1 VNRDRLKFTR
11 AFHVVGG
18 IAYSTKS
25 RPKFS
30 IEGYYKLYDN
40 YPFLLNEQI
49 SLANLGADFGVIG
62 NVPISSTGQGRTYG
76 LEVLV
81 QQRLY
86 KGFYGIL
93 AYTLGWSEF
102 KDGTGNYQPSAW
114 DSRHIVNL
122 ALGKTFNTMNK
133 AIKDK
138 INVKRIEQGKKERNS
153 KLTSQTLDIGCNLRM
168 QTGLPFTPFDQVGSA
183 LTSNWNRFRQGI
195 LDYDQ
200 LNTQRLGLNYSVDV
214 RVDYKWFFPKWSFNL
229 YLDIQNIPG
238 VVTGTSSLILDEDAN
253 GNPQIIDPGTPQE
266 SYKLKSIAGG
276 AGTIVPTLGI
286 IVQY

>member
-1 VNRDRLKFTR
+1 MLNPLKQVSPRFSASFTILPGLSINANTGLYYQLPSYTSLGYTENDEFVNRDRLKFTR

-25 RPKFS
+25 RTKFS

-138 INVKRIEQGKKERNS
+138 INAKRIEQGKKRTKQQIDFS
-153 KLTSQTLDIGCNLRM
+153 NLGYWM
-168 QTGLPFTPFDQVGSA
+168 
-183 LTSNWNRFRQGI
+183 
-195 LDYDQ
+195 
-200 LNTQRLGLNYSVDV
+200 
-214 RVDYKWFFPKWSFNL
+214 
-229 YLDIQNIPG
+229 
-238 VVTGTSSLILDEDAN
+238 
-253 GNPQIIDPGTPQE
+253 
-266 SYKLKSIAGG
+266 
-276 AGTIVPTLGI
+276 
-286 IVQY
+286 